1 MRISQQ
7 LSNGVL
13 LVFAFIVQFQIG
25 RVLESVLL
33 NDSLLGISKSREKD
47 ENGIAISLVVSYYI
61 VTFNTYCLP
70 GTQLVAI
77 LTGMIFGYY
86 EAVILGKFDFCN
98 DKI

>member
-1 MRISQQ
+1 MRINKQ

-13 LVFAFIVQFQIG
+13 LVLSFLLQFQVG
-25 RVLESVLL
+25 RVLENIMLK
-33 NDSLLGISKSREKD
+33 DSLIGISKSREKD

-61 VTFNTYCLP
+61 VTFNTYSLP
-70 GTQLVAI
+70 GTQVVAI

-86 EAVILGKFDFCN
+86 EAVILGKSVFGN